1 MKFTTFRMLDECVLA
16 TIKHRYFRK
25 MTNPTHA
32 GFETSLVAEN
42 AVICS
47 EDAIRIYNITIN
59 FETKS
64 FHIKPWSSVAFAHI
78 TPHMDLSNKDTT
90 QAPAPSEPVTIPK
103 LKICCACPDSKV
115 CPIPLR
121 R

>member
-47 EDAIRIYNITIN
+47 EDAVR
-59 FETKS
+59 
-64 FHIKPWSSVAFAHI
+64 V
-78 TPHMDLSNKDTT
+78 
-90 QAPAPSEPVTIPK
+90 
-103 LKICCACPDSKV
+103 
-115 CPIPLR
+115 
-121 R
+121 